1 MTGADSQ
8 KTILI
13 VDDTPS
19 NVTVIN
25 ALLCGTYRTRVAT
38 SGKAALDLLGVG
50 PLPDLVLMDVVMPDM
65 DGYAVCRA
73 LQADA
78 RTAELPVIFLTASN
92 DVADEVKGFES
103 GAVDY
108 ITKPISPPTLL
119 ARVKNHLLLT
129 EARRYLRTQNEELE
143 RRVGHRTQEIGML
156 QEATIVALASLAETR
171 DNETANHVRRTQRY
185 VRILAQELQKQ
196 TRFAKFI
203 TPEWLESLF
212 RSSAL
217 HDIGKVG
224 IPDRILLKPGK
235 LTDAEFEI
243 MKTHSRLGSDAIA
256 AAERHLE
263 SSSTFLAMAGEIAL
277 SHHEKWDG
285 KGYPLGLS
293 GEDIP
298 LAARLMALADVY
310 DALISKRVYKPAF
323 PHEKA
328 VAIIREG
335 RGNHF
340 DPVLVDAF
348 EQVCEQFRQ
357 LALELPDSDEEVER
371 KARAS
376 DFSAVNP

>member
-1 MTGADSQ
+1 
-8 KTILI
+8 
-13 VDDTPS
+13 
-19 NVTVIN
+19 
-25 ALLCGTYRTRVAT
+25 
-38 SGKAALDLLGVG
+38 
-50 PLPDLVLMDVVMPDM
+50 
-65 DGYAVCRA
+65 
-73 LQADA
+73 
-78 RTAELPVIFLTASN
+78 
-92 DVADEVKGFES
+92 
-103 GAVDY
+103 
-108 ITKPISPPTLL
+108 
-119 ARVKNHLLLT
+119 
-129 EARRYLRTQNEELE
+129 
-143 RRVGHRTQEIGML
+143 ML

-376 DFSAVNP
+376 DFSPVSP